1 MDKQNS
7 MPLSFTVYC
16 ASSRKVDKKYFD
28 ETILLAD
35 ELFKRKVKIIYG
47 GGAVGLMGALANRY
61 LEQGGDIAGV
71 IPEFMVKVEWAH
83 PNVKEMHVVK
93 DMHERKKKL
102 LEGSDAVIALP
113 GGTGTLEE
121 LSEAI
126 TLKRLGHYNKPIL
139 LLNTNNFYSPLAS
152 FFQQMADEHF
162 LNPDHLNM
170 WKLFNHPHEFWATY
184 DNFPPWHDDAL
195 NLAQV

>member
-1 MDKQNS
+1 MS
-7 MPLSFTVYC
+7 LSITIYC

-28 ETILLAD
+28 DTVLLAD
-35 ELFKRKVKIIYG
+35 ELKKRDVKIIYG
-47 GGAVGLMGALANRY
+47 GGAVGLMGALADRY
-61 LEQGGDIAGV
+61 LELGGEIAGI

-83 PNVKEMHVVK
+83 PKVKEMHIVK
-93 DMHERKKKL
+93 DMHERKRIL

-139 LLNTNNFYSPLAS
+139 LLNTNNFYNPLAE
-152 FFQQMADEHF
+152 FFQKMADEHF
-162 LNPDHLNM
+162 LNQEHLNM
-170 WKLFNHPHEFWATY
+170 WKLFESPKLLWETY
-184 DNFPPWHDDAL
+184 DNSPPWHNNAL
-195 NLAQV
+195 QLAQV

>member
-1 MDKQNS
+1 MSLNI
-7 MPLSFTVYC
+7 TIYC

-28 ETILLAD
+28 DTILLAE
-35 ELFKRKVKIIYG
+35 ELIKRDVKIIYG
-47 GGAVGLMGALANRY
+47 GGAVGLMGALADRY
-61 LEQGGDIAGV
+61 LELGGNIAGV

-83 PNVKEMHVVK
+83 PKVKEMHIVK

-102 LEGSDAVIALP
+102 IEGSDAVIALP

-139 LLNTNNFYSPLAS
+139 LLNTDNFYLPLDY
-152 FFQQMADEHF
+152 FFHKMADEHF
-162 LNPDHLNM
+162 LNREHLKM
-170 WKLFNHPHEFWATY
+170 WKLFDSPLKFWETY

-195 NLAQV
+195 QLAQV

>member
-1 MDKQNS
+1 
-7 MPLSFTVYC
+7 MPLSFTIYC

-28 ETILLAD
+28 DTILLAD
-35 ELFKRKVKIIYG
+35 ELRKRDVKIIYG
-47 GGAVGLMGALANRY
+47 GGAVGLMGALADRY
-61 LEQGGDIAGV
+61 LELGGNVAGI

-83 PNVKEMHVVK
+83 PGVKEMHIVK

-139 LLNTNNFYSPLAS
+139 LLNTNNFYTPLTD
-152 FFQQMADEHF
+152 FFQKMAKEHF
-162 LNPDHLNM
+162 INQEHLNM
-170 WKLFNHPHEFWATY
+170 WKLVDRPHEFWEAY
-184 DNFPPWHDDAL
+184 DNIPPWHENAL
-195 NLAQV
+195 QLAQV